1 MYKDMMEISAI
12 ILTRGERNL
21 SQLKKSLEFCK
32 EVIIIKKPHI
42 IDFAEV
48 RNSALSKAKYE
59 WVLYIDDDET
69 VTSALRREIIQS
81 INNSVKSIN
90 GYNIRRKIFF
100 LGKQTGEDK
109 VLRLAKRDAGKW
121 RRAIHEVWNI
131 NGQIGF
137 LKNYLIHNTAGNLY
151 EYIAKINWYSDIHA
165 GENLKEGKRSDLF
178 KIIIYPMLK
187 FIENILLGRGFIFG
201 SMQALHSF
209 LSWVKLWNLQ
219 KKLSWESI
227 FIFLFLVV
235 FPFGQIIRIGILHPL
250 DIVVGLA
257 AVYSIFK
264 KFPKPEIFRYFDNF
278 ILFAAFS
285 WLVSVFIFRNAEV
298 LYGILYLFRLA
309 AYFYFLIYIWHF
321 ARKNKNNKT
330 LLTGSLLS
338 VSVVSAIFGWIQYFL
353 FPSMRAFFE
362 YGWDEHLF
370 RLVGTFLD
378 PTFLGIIIVFGLLTI
393 IYRYMIVGEKK
404 YLIVGMFMVASL
416 IFTYSRASYL
426 AFFAGLLI
434 ILTHYKKIKYF
445 FGIVGLFLFVILLLP
460 TSKNRVLS
468 FTRSF
473 STIARIEN
481 YSDTLKIFR
490 ISPVYGIGF
499 NNMCLAR
506 RNFIGPE
513 PFSSHSCSGSDSS
526 LLLILATTGI
536 VGLMAFV
543 TLVIKVWS
551 YTSPILRSSLI
562 AIFVHSLFSNSL
574 FYPWVLGYLMILL
587 AVALRTEV

>member
-219 KKLSWESI
+219 K
-227 FIFLFLVV
+227 
-235 FPFGQIIRIGILHPL
+235 
-250 DIVVGLA
+250 
-257 AVYSIFK
+257 
-264 KFPKPEIFRYFDNF
+264 N
-278 ILFAAFS
+278 
-285 WLVSVFIFRNAEV
+285 
-298 LYGILYLFRLA
+298 
-309 AYFYFLIYIWHF
+309 
-321 ARKNKNNKT
+321 
-330 LLTGSLLS
+330 
-338 VSVVSAIFGWIQYFL
+338 
-353 FPSMRAFFE
+353 
-362 YGWDEHLF
+362 
-370 RLVGTFLD
+370 
-378 PTFLGIIIVFGLLTI
+378 
-393 IYRYMIVGEKK
+393 
-404 YLIVGMFMVASL
+404 
-416 IFTYSRASYL
+416 
-426 AFFAGLLI
+426 
-434 ILTHYKKIKYF
+434 
-445 FGIVGLFLFVILLLP
+445 
-460 TSKNRVLS
+460 
-468 FTRSF
+468 
-473 STIARIEN
+473 
-481 YSDTLKIFR
+481 
-490 ISPVYGIGF
+490 
-499 NNMCLAR
+499 
-506 RNFIGPE
+506 
-513 PFSSHSCSGSDSS
+513 
-526 LLLILATTGI
+526 
-536 VGLMAFV
+536 
-543 TLVIKVWS
+543 
-551 YTSPILRSSLI
+551 
-562 AIFVHSLFSNSL
+562 
-574 FYPWVLGYLMILL
+574 
-587 AVALRTEV
+587 